1 MRRSTAAA
9 LVVPLSA
16 ILLATSSCG
25 VIPED
30 WRTPAFLKDEEALDE
45 RLPTVTGDFGSEPE
59 VSFPDIAP
67 PEEQISGVV
76 TRGSG
81 ENDLVRADDILLA
94 EIVDYQ
100 WTGEGEAE
108 KTQSTYE
115 TGAPVLLQLEQMTDE
130 LRQDLVDQPVG
141 SRVVYVFPAADQAA
155 ATGDA
160 AAGASV
166 SIVDIRGRYGKG
178 DTVPGEQATDGG
190 GELPTVTDN
199 GHDAP
204 GISIPDNDPPADL
217 EAVDLIEGD
226 GPEVEEGQQLVV
238 QYTGVTWS
246 DGETFDSTWSRAGAP
261 ATFQIG
267 VGAVIQGW
275 DEGLVGRK
283 VGSRVLL
290 AIPEELA
297 YDGQEGA
304 PQGALVFVVDILGAV
319 DSAPPLDEEPAEG
332 EASPSPEE

>member
-9 LVVPLSA
+9 LVVPFSA
-16 ILLATSSCG
+16 LLLATSSCG

-30 WRTPAFLKDEEALDE
+30 WRTPAFLRSEEELDE
-45 RLPTVTGDFGSEPE
+45 RLPTVTGDLGEEPD

-67 PEEQISGVV
+67 PDEQISGVV

-81 ENDLVRADDILLA
+81 ENDLVRADDLLLA
-94 EIVDYQ
+94 DIVDYQ

-108 KTQSTYE
+108 QTQSTYE

-141 SRVVYVFPAADQAA
+141 SRVVYVFPASEQQAA
-155 ATGDA
+155 GGEMPT
-160 AAGASV
+160 GASV

-190 GELPTVTDN
+190 GELPTVADN
-199 GHDAP
+199 GHEAP
-204 GISIPDNDPPADL
+204 DISIPDNEPPADL

-246 DGETFDSTWSRAGAP
+246 DGEVFDSTWSRAGAP

-267 VGAVIQGW
+267 VGAVIEGW
-275 DEGLVGRK
+275 DQGLVGRK

-304 PQGALVFVVDILGAV
+304 PQGALVFVVDLLAAV
-319 DSAPPLDEEPAEG
+319 DGQPPAEEPPAEG
-332 EASPSPEE
+332 EESPQ